1 MKHILGGIQVEAPG
15 GMDGAYF
22 EKAINNRFF
31 SVMSKNVGR
40 ILGLGEINFDEPVA
54 VQVLDSAWES
64 KGVDASVDYQL
75 IDDTGTTLV
84 DSEINFANCRWR
96 PNWWSVTF
104 RDSEQMQILEKLSDK
119 KVSIAPNKT
128 VTLEPVVLAQEI
140 THTMPALL
148 ARYAWKGA
156 STAKSLTHY
165 PAFEAITTKADATG
179 DFATV
184 LDPSKAQ
191 AVWVNTTPGA
201 RLIEITSRLVVSHRS
216 ATASAGKL
224 VCYVINGN
232 TVTTYPIVDVVVG
245 TSLETKTY
253 IIEKVVNVPQG
264 GELYIALQDFDNTS
278 ADFEFEYDAKES
290 YLCVNQDKAVP
301 SSTVRVISCADALR
315 ACCAKI
321 APSIAIT
328 NEVADL
334 DSDWITNGYQLR
346 GITSALIKISFGEL
360 WDDLNRLHC
369 LVLVRTGPN
378 QLSIRK
384 RTNWLEGLG
393 TGIEMKSV
401 GTYELSP
408 ALDLLYSRIM
418 VGYDTWQSY
427 TPTGNEEIYGNE
439 EFSTGLSNV
448 EDSLNLT
455 CYTLTASQKLIE
467 SVRRMQFYA
476 GGSNSGADERYDEKV
491 FIKGGAITPS
501 DSLANWE
508 CIWAVSSGSLEKT
521 SGMPDNSPRTISG
534 ASRYFTGE
542 TASVQG
548 VLSGE
553 EWAAMGNVLTF
564 YDGGLRYRVLVTA
577 ASYRPGAAGSG
588 ADDNTMVLGWV
599 LKD

>member
-1 MKHILGGIQVEAPG
+1 MKHILGGIHVEAPG

-31 SVMSKNVGR
+31 SILSKNVGR
-40 ILGLGEINFDEPVA
+40 VLGVGEINFEEPVA
-54 VQVLDSAWES
+54 VQVLKSAWES
-64 KGVDASVDYQL
+64 KGVDASVNYQL

-84 DSEINFANCRWR
+84 DSEINFANYRRR

-104 RDSEQMQILEKLSDK
+104 RDSEQLQVLGKQVDNR
-119 KVSIAPNKT
+119 VSISPNKEM
-128 VTLEPVVLAQEI
+128 TLEPVDLAQEI
-140 THTMPALL
+140 THTIPALL
-148 ARYAWKGA
+148 ARYAWTVA
-156 STAKSLTHY
+156 STVKSLTHY
-165 PAFEAITTKADATG
+165 PAFDALTTKADSTG
-179 DFATV
+179 DFASVT
-184 LDPSKAQ
+184 DSSKAQ
-191 AVWVNTTPGA
+191 AVWINTTSGA
-201 RLIEITSRLVVSHRS
+201 RLVEITSRLVVSHRS
-216 ATASAGKL
+216 ATATAGKL
-224 VCYVINGN
+224 LCYVINGN
-232 TVTTYPIVDVVVG
+232 TVTTYPIVDVVIS

-253 IIEKVVNVPQG
+253 IIEKVLNVPQG
-264 GELYIALQDFDNTS
+264 AEVYVSMQDFDNTS
-278 ADFEFEYDAKES
+278 ADFSFEYDTKLS
-290 YLCVNQDKAVP
+290 YLCINQDKAV
-301 SSTVRVISCADALR
+301 SSSAVRVISCANALK
-315 ACCAKI
+315 ACCAQI
-321 APSIAIT
+321 APQIVLT
-328 NEVADL
+328 NEVSDL
-334 DSDWITNGYQLR
+334 DTDWITNGYQLR
-346 GITSALIKISFGEL
+346 GITSALIKISFGKL
-360 WDDLNRLHC
+360 WNDLNRLHC

-439 EFSTGLSNV
+439 DFSTGLMNV
-448 EDSLNLT
+448 EDKLNLT
-455 CYTLTASQKLIE
+455 CYTLIASEKLIE
-467 SVRRMQFYA
+467 VVRRMQFNT
-476 GGSNSGADERYDEKV
+476 GSSASSADERYDEKV
-491 FIKGGAITPS
+491 FVKGRAIAPS
-501 DSLANWE
+501 DSLKNWE
-508 CIWAVSSGSLEKT
+508 GFWAVSSESLEKT

-577 ASYRPGAAGSG
+577 ASYHPGAAGSG